1 MMYLYKRKGA
11 TLELMAPHSAVAE
24 ADWIDLYRPTPEQ
37 AAMVNDHPEMVRFMH
52 NHVVPDIQAI
62 LGADPYDPVA
72 QTGFSCFSCHPH
84 GG

>member
-1 MMYLYKRKGA
+1 MRTPGAQMTEPITVDGRKLA
-11 TLELMAPHSAVAE
+11 
-24 ADWIDLYRPTPEQ
+24 IPTPEQ